1 MDFQEYEMQKK
12 FDEHQKVE
20 SMDETQKKE
29 YMDKVKKEEEAIK
42 HHEPVSIRVL
52 EWTLRIKHLVTQD
65 VLRKRTDA
73 SVTYVS
79 RGKLNVLTIM

>member
-42 HHEPVSIRVL
+42 HHEPVRIMVL
-52 EWTLRIKHLVTQD
+52 DWNAWIIL
-65 VLRKRTDA
+65 
-73 SVTYVS
+73 
-79 RGKLNVLTIM
+79 